1 MTRKTNFRAR
11 NMIFPSEKIYKN
23 IKDIDNIIRSLYM
36 PAPTCSLYTLI
47 NCSPVRESITKFN
60 HALDKVE
67 ESINRINQKVKIEEI
82 ADSSFNETF
91 LGIAAFLY
99 EAHKIEEKA
108 REPLEK
114 RFVNLAIRLWDLG
127 VYPTEI

>member
-36 PAPTCSLYTLI
+36 PAPTCSLYTLK

-67 ESINRINQKVKIEEI
+67 ESINRIKQKVKIEEI